1 MTRQGKQRPVGR
13 WQLQEAK
20 ARLSELVQKATR
32 EGPQEITV
40 RGEPTAV
47 VLSRADYERL
57 HHKPKWTNLSDF
69 LLNSPLAGLDIEFER
84 DRSLTR
90 NARLF
95 DDDQ

>member
-1 MTRQGKQRPVGR
+1 MR
-13 WQLQEAK
+13 EAK
-20 ARLSELVQKATR
+20 ARLSEVVQKATH

-40 RGEPTAV
+40 HGEPTAV

-57 HHKPKWTNLSDF
+57 RDMPKSTNLSNF

-90 NARLF
+90 NARPF
-95 DDDQ
+95 DNDQ